1 MTALLIL
8 NYDVTDDAG
17 LAAYREVAA
26 PLLAAAGT
34 RVAITAATEDLG
46 EAAPSGTHTVV
57 WRFPD
62 VAAARAVYDSDAYQ
76 AVLVDRLASTVP
88 RFSVLVE
95 AVEAVDA

>member
-8 NYDVTDDAG
+8 NDDVTDAAG
-17 LAAYREVAA
+17 LAAYRELAS

-34 RVAITAATEDLG
+34 RVVITAETEDLG
-46 EAAPSGTHTVV
+46 EAAPPGTHTVV

-62 VAAARAVYDSDAYQ
+62 LAAARAVYDSPAYQ
-76 AVLVDRLASTVP
+76 AVLADRLSSTAP

-95 AVEAVDA
+95 AVDG